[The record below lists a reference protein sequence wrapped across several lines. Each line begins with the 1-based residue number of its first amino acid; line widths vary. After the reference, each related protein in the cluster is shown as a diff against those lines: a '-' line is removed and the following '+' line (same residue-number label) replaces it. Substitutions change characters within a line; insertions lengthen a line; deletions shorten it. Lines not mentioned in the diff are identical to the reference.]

1 MAPTLNLNTQRI
13 CWPACKIQPWP
24 AKRQGSDEKRAI
36 LLLLLL
42 WVFFSFLFFSFY
54 VCILP
59 LCVILYVCVACM
71 CLCTTCMQYLQ
82 RPEEGIASH
91 GPGVAAGYELP
102 FKGCWESRS
111 SERAASALN
120 LSHLQFQVDTHKYK
134 THTEGHTDAIHTLQ
148 VTNKMSS

>member
-1 MAPTLNLNTQRI
+1 MKNCLINEALEGTVAPTLNLNTQRI

-82 RPEEGIASH
+82 RPEEGILL
-91 GPGVAAGYELP
+91 PGTEVTEGREPLC
-102 FKGCWESRS
+102 GCWQQTLGPLVEQP
-111 SERAASALN
+111 EFLN
-120 LSHLQFQVDTHKYK
+120 TEPSLQPGEQFLITC
-134 THTEGHTDAIHTLQ
+134 LF
-148 VTNKMSS
+148 